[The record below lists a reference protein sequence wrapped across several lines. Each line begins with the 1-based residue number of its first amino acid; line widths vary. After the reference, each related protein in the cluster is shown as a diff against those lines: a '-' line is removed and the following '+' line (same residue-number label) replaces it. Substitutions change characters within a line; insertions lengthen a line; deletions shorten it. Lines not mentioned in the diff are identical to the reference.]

1 MKKISTNPGKAIASV
16 LCICLTLMIF
26 CTASAQN
33 PKNMS
38 AENRAKKITEW
49 MKTNLQLKDDQVSK
63 VQDINLKY
71 ANKMDEVKNSSG
83 SKQDKTKT
91 MKTNED
97 ARDNELK
104 SVLSDEQF
112 KTYQSKKAEL
122 KKSMKEKGKQ
132 RKQQHQPTSNQQ

>member
-1 MKKISTNPGKAIASV
+1 
-16 LCICLTLMIF
+16 
-26 CTASAQN
+26 
-33 PKNMS
+33 
-38 AENRAKKITEW
+38 
-49 MKTNLQLKDDQVSK
+49 
-63 VQDINLKY
+63 
-71 ANKMDEVKNSSG
+71 MDEVKNSSG

-132 RKQQHQPTSNQQ
+132 RKQQHQPASNQQ